1 MPTPLNGS
9 LGQTTNFTSV
19 NDLITKW
26 PTAAQNQGI
35 KLSGLAFDGVETDYL
50 NPQAIANLTLPT
62 NENPKSWLSYGSS
75 PGIGVSSSYD
85 GWFTDITKI
94 RAEINYNP
102 NTNQSQALKLKWADN
117 QDITSA
123 TIDLSTLGIKT
134 SPGVGDQGNE
144 VGLLQI
150 FNNGTLVP
158 ASNFTITRLN
168 APTAPKAI
176 TAGADGVTFTGD
188 RADGSFQFKIEA
200 KPLTNT
206 AFDELRFSAKPY
218 DSPTAAYTAT
228 SFKDDSSDY
237 LVRKIDYQGTAN
249 QPSLQFSAPTFSVNE
264 NGTAVAAVTVTR
276 TGGSEGAVSA
286 TVNLTNGTATA
297 PGDYNNTAIPVN
309 FAAGDTAPKTIT
321 VPIVNDT
328 LAESTETVNLTLA
341 NPTGGATIG
350 TQGTATLSIIDNDTL
365 PATSTLQFS
374 APTFRVREDGV
385 PIAAV
390 TVTRTGSSTAAV
402 SASLNLTNGTATA
415 PADYNNA
422 AIPVN
427 FAAGDSTPKVVNI
440 PIVNDTLVESTE
452 TINLTLANP
461 TGGAAIGTQGTARLD
476 IADNDSSLQFS
487 APTFS
492 TNENGTPIA
501 AVTVTRTGVASG
513 AVSATV
519 SLADGTATAPG
530 DYANTPI
537 AVNFAAGDSA
547 PKVVNIPIVN
557 DTLAE
562 STENIRLT
570 LGSPTGNAT
579 IGTQSTAT
587 FDIIDNDT
595 VPASTLQFSAPTFSV
610 NEDGTTVAAVTVTR
624 TGSATAAVS
633 ATVNLTNGTATAP
646 GDYTG
651 TPIPVNF
658 AAGDS
663 TPKVITVPIVNDT
676 LVEGTETVNL
686 TLANPTGGAT
696 IGTQGTASLS
706 IIDNDSLPASTLQFS
721 APTFSV
727 NEDGTTVAAVTVTR
741 TGSTTAAV
749 SATVNLANGSA
760 TAPADYANTAIPVNF
775 AAGDSAPKVITV
787 PIVNDTLVEGTE
799 TVNLTL
805 ANPTGGATIGTQG
818 TASLNIL
825 DNDSSLQFSGSSF
838 SVNEDGTPITTVT
851 VTRTGSS
858 AGAVSGTVSL
868 ADGTATAPGDYA
880 NTPIAVNFAAGDTTP
895 KTVNIPIVN
904 DTLVEGNE
912 TVRLTLGSP
921 TGNTTIGTQN
931 TATVNIVDNDSTL
944 QFSSPTFGVNEDGT
958 PVAEVTVIRNGSS
971 AGAVSA
977 NVNLT
982 SGTAIAP
989 GDYTGTPIPVNFA
1002 DGDSTPKV
1010 VTIPIVDDTL
1020 VELSETV
1027 NLSLVG
1033 PTGNA
1038 TIGTQS
1044 TATLNILDN
1053 DSSLQFSDPTFR
1065 IREDGIP
1072 IAAVTVTRTGSNV
1085 GAVSASVNLADGTA
1099 TTPADYT
1106 GTPVVVNFADGD
1118 NTPKTVDIPIV
1129 NDTLVEGN
1137 ETVNLSLV
1145 SPTGNATIGTQG
1157 TAILDIADNDSTLQF
1172 SSPTF
1177 SANEDG
1183 TPVAVVTVTR
1193 TGINTGAVSATV
1205 SLTDGTATAP
1215 GDYGNTPILVNF
1227 GAGDSIPKT
1236 LTIPVVNDN
1245 LVEPTENLTL
1255 TLGSPIGNATIGTQ
1269 GTATFDIIDNDSTLQ
1284 FSAPTFRIREDGIP
1298 IAAVT
1303 VTRTGSSVDAVS
1315 ATVNLSNRTAIAPG
1329 DYANTPISVN
1339 FAAGDSA
1346 PKVVN
1351 LPIVNDTLV
1360 EPNETINLTLANPTG
1375 NATIGTQSTAITTIV
1390 DNDSTLQ
1397 FSAPFFTVN
1406 EDGTTSAAVTVTR
1419 TGSDLGAVSA
1429 FVNLSDGSATAPG
1442 DYSNGLIAVNFAN
1455 RDSAPKTITIGIID
1469 DVFPDGLFFPLDE
1482 TVNLSLV
1489 NPTGATIGLQSTAVL
1504 TIVDNDTE
1512 FGNGRTASSL
1522 TLTNDELL
1530 NGGLRKTSSL
1540 SGVPAQGTA
1549 DLVNKSIADELL
1561 SGGIQ
1566 TSNVGINSNSVS
1578 NFGIAD
1584 SWLKSL
1590 TNSKLNSGLVALNNQ
1605 FPVG

>member
-9 LGQTTNFTSV
+9 LGQPTNFTSV

-35 KLSGLAFDGVETDYL
+35 KLSGIAFDGVETDYL

-75 PGIGVSSSYD
+75 PGIGVPSSYD
-85 GWFTDITKI
+85 GWFTDTTKI

-117 QDITSA
+117 QNITSA
-123 TIDLSTLGIKT
+123 TIDLSTLGPKT

-168 APTAPKAI
+168 APIAPKAI

-188 RADGSFQFKIEA
+188 RTDGSFQFKIEA

-218 DSPTAAYTAT
+218 DSPTAAYTAS

-286 TVNLTNGTATA
+286 TVNLTNATATA
-297 PGDYNNTAIPVN
+297 PADYNNAAIPVN

-321 VPIVNDT
+321 IPIVDDT
-328 LAESTETVNLTLA
+328 LVEGTENVNLTLA

-350 TQGTATLSIIDNDTL
+350 TQGTATLSIVDNDTA
-365 PATSTLQFS
+365 PASTLQFSAPTFSVNENGTAIAAVTVTRTGSNTAAVSATVNLANGTATAPGDYNNAPILVNFAAGDSASKTITIPIVDDTLVEGTENVNLTLANPTGGATIGTQGTATLSIVDNDTAPASTLQFS

-402 SASLNLTNGTATA
+402 SASLNLANGTATA

-422 AIPVN
+422 PILVN
-427 FAAGDSTPKVVNI
+427 FAAGDSAPKTINI
-440 PIVNDTLVESTE
+440 PIVNDTLLEATE
-452 TINLTLANP
+452 TVNLSLVNP
-461 TGGAAIGTQGTARLD
+461 TGGATIGTQGTARLD

-487 APTFS
+487 APVFS
-492 TNENGTPIA
+492 ANEDGTAIA

-530 DYANTPI
+530 DYGNTPI
-537 AVNFAAGDSA
+537 LVNFAAGDSTS
-547 PKVVNIPIVN
+547 KVVNIPIVN
-557 DTLAE
+557 DTLVE
-562 STENIRLT
+562 GTENIRLT

-587 FDIIDNDT
+587 FNIIDNDT
-595 VPASTLQFSAPTFSV
+595 APANTLQFSAPTFSV
-610 NEDGTTVAAVTVTR
+610 NEDGTTSAAVTVTR
-624 TGSATAAVS
+624 TGS
-633 ATVNLTNGTATAP
+633 N
-646 GDYTG
+646 
-651 TPIPVNF
+651 
-658 AAGDS
+658 
-663 TPKVITVPIVNDT
+663 
-676 LVEGTETVNL
+676 
-686 TLANPTGGAT
+686 
-696 IGTQGTASLS
+696 
-706 IIDNDSLPASTLQFS
+706 
-721 APTFSV
+721 
-727 NEDGTTVAAVTVTR
+727 
-741 TGSTTAAV
+741 TAAV

-760 TAPADYANTAIPVNF
+760 TAPADYNNSPILVNF
-775 AAGDSAPKVITV
+775 GAGDSAPKTINI

-799 TVNLTL
+799 TVNLSL
-805 ANPTGGATIGTQG
+805 VNPTGGATIGTQG

-858 AGAVSGTVSL
+858 AGAVSATVSL
-868 ADGTATAPGDYA
+868 ADGTAIAPGDYA

-921 TGNTTIGTQN
+921 TGNTTIGTQS
-931 TATVNIVDNDSTL
+931 TATVNIVDNDSSL

-958 PVAEVTVIRNGSS
+958 PVAAVTVIRNGSS

-982 SGTAIAP
+982 NGTAIAP
-989 GDYTGTPIPVNFA
+989 DDYTGTPIPVNFA
-1002 DGDSTPKV
+1002 AGDSTPKV
-1010 VTIPIVDDTL
+1010 VTIPIVNDAL
-1020 VELSETV
+1020 VEGTETV

-1038 TIGTQS
+1038 TIGNQS

-1053 DSSLQFSDPTFR
+1053 DSTLQFSDPTFR
-1065 IREDGIP
+1065 VREDGVP
-1072 IAAVTVTRTGSNV
+1072 IAAVTVTRTGSNI

-1106 GTPVVVNFADGD
+1106 GTPILVNFADGD
-1118 NTPKTVDIPIV
+1118 NTPKTIDIPIV
-1129 NDTLVEGN
+1129 NDLLVEGN
-1137 ETVNLSLV
+1137 ETINLSLV

-1157 TAILDIADNDSTLQF
+1157 TAILDIAENDSSLQF

-1177 SANEDG
+1177 STNEDG

-1193 TGINTGAVSATV
+1193 TGVSTGAVSATV
-1205 SLTDGTATAP
+1205 SLADGTATAP
-1215 GDYGNTPILVNF
+1215 ADYANTPILVNF
-1227 GAGDSIPKT
+1227 GAGDTIPKT
-1236 LTIPVVNDN
+1236 VSIPIVNDT

-1255 TLGSPIGNATIGTQ
+1255 TLGSPTGNATIGTQ
-1269 GTATFDIIDNDSTLQ
+1269 STATFDIIDNDSTLQ
-1284 FSAPTFRIREDGIP
+1284 FSAPTFRIREDGVP

-1315 ATVNLSNRTAIAPG
+1315 ATVNLTNRTAIAPG
-1329 DYANTPISVN
+1329 DYANTPIAVN
-1339 FAAGDSA
+1339 FAAGDST
-1346 PKVVN
+1346 PKIVN

-1360 EPNETINLTLANPTG
+1360 EPNETINLSLVNPTG
-1375 NATIGTQSTAITTIV
+1375 NATIGGQSTAITTIV

-1397 FSAPFFTVN
+1397 FSAPFFSVN
-1406 EDGTTSAAVTVTR
+1406 EDGTPVAAVTVTR

-1429 FVNLSDGSATAPG
+1429 FVNLTDGTATAPA

-1455 RDSAPKTITIGIID
+1455 RDSTPKTITIPIID
-1469 DVFPDGLFFPLDE
+1469 DLFPDGAFFPLDE

-1489 NPTGATIGLQSTAVL
+1489 NPTGATIGTQSSAVL
-1504 TIVDNDTE
+1504 TIVDNDSE
-1512 FGNGRTASSL
+1512 FGNRTASSL

-1540 SGVPAQGTA
+1540 SGAPAQGRA

-1561 SGGIQ
+1561 GGGIGA
-1566 TSNVGINSNSVS
+1566 SNVGINSNSVS
-1578 NFGIAD
+1578 NFGVAD
-1584 SWLKSL
+1584 SWLNSL
-1590 TNSKLNSGLVALNNQ
+1590 TDSKLNPGFVALNNQ
-1605 FPVG
+1605 FA

>member
-9 LGQTTNFTSV
+9 LGQPTNFTSV

-35 KLSGLAFDGVETDYL
+35 KLSGIAFDGVETDYL

-75 PGIGVSSSYD
+75 PGIGVPSSYD
-85 GWFTDITKI
+85 GWFTDTTKI

-123 TIDLSTLGIKT
+123 TIDLSTLGPKT

-168 APTAPKAI
+168 APIAPKAI

-188 RADGSFQFKIEA
+188 RTDGSFQFKIEA

-218 DSPTAAYTAT
+218 DSPTAAYTAS

-297 PGDYNNTAIPVN
+297 PGDYNNAAIPVN

-321 VPIVNDT
+321 IPIVDDTLVEGTETVKLTLGSPTGGATIGTQGTATLSIIDNDT
-328 LAESTETVNLTLA
+328 LPPSTLQFSAPTFSVNENGTAVAAVTVTRTGSSTAAVSATVNLTNGTATAPADYNNAGIPVNFAAGDTAPKAITIPIVDDTLVEGTETVNLTLA

-365 PATSTLQFS
+365 PA
-374 APTFRVREDGV
+374 
-385 PIAAV
+385 
-390 TVTRTGSSTAAV
+390 
-402 SASLNLTNGTATA
+402 
-415 PADYNNA
+415 
-422 AIPVN
+422 
-427 FAAGDSTPKVVNI
+427 
-440 PIVNDTLVESTE
+440 
-452 TINLTLANP
+452 
-461 TGGAAIGTQGTARLD
+461 
-476 IADNDSSLQFS
+476 
-487 APTFS
+487 
-492 TNENGTPIA
+492 
-501 AVTVTRTGVASG
+501 
-513 AVSATV
+513 
-519 SLADGTATAPG
+519 
-530 DYANTPI
+530 
-537 AVNFAAGDSA
+537 
-547 PKVVNIPIVN
+547 
-557 DTLAE
+557 
-562 STENIRLT
+562 
-570 LGSPTGNAT
+570 
-579 IGTQSTAT
+579 
-587 FDIIDNDT
+587 
-595 VPASTLQFSAPTFSV
+595 STLQFSAPTFSV
-610 NEDGTTVAAVTVTR
+610 NEDGTTSAAVTVTR
-624 TGSATAAVS
+624 TGSS
-633 ATVNLTNGTATAP
+633 
-646 GDYTG
+646 
-651 TPIPVNF
+651 
-658 AAGDS
+658 
-663 TPKVITVPIVNDT
+663 
-676 LVEGTETVNL
+676 
-686 TLANPTGGAT
+686 
-696 IGTQGTASLS
+696 
-706 IIDNDSLPASTLQFS
+706 
-721 APTFSV
+721 
-727 NEDGTTVAAVTVTR
+727 
-741 TGSTTAAV
+741 TAAV

-760 TAPADYANTAIPVNF
+760 TAPADYNNSPILVNF
-775 AAGDSAPKVITV
+775 GAGDSAPKTINI

-799 TVNLTL
+799 TVNLSL
-805 ANPTGGATIGTQG
+805 VNPTGGATIGTQG

-858 AGAVSGTVSL
+858 AGAVSATVSL
-868 ADGTATAPGDYA
+868 ADGTAIAPGDYA
-880 NTPIAVNFAAGDTTP
+880 NTPIAVNFAAGDNTP

-912 TVRLTLGSP
+912 TVKLTLGSP
-921 TGNTTIGTQN
+921 TGNTTIGTQS
-931 TATVNIVDNDSTL
+931 TATVNIVDNDSSL

-958 PVAEVTVIRNGSS
+958 PVAAVTVIRNGSS

-982 SGTAIAP
+982 NGTAIAP

-1002 DGDSTPKV
+1002 AGDSTPKV
-1010 VTIPIVDDTL
+1010 VTIPIINDAL
-1020 VELSETV
+1020 VEGTETV

-1053 DSSLQFSDPTFR
+1053 DSTLQFSAPTFR
-1065 IREDGIP
+1065 VREDGVP

-1099 TTPADYT
+1099 TALADYNNAAIL
-1106 GTPVVVNFADGD
+1106 VNFADGD
-1118 NTPKTVDIPIV
+1118 NTPKTVNIPIV

-1145 SPTGNATIGTQG
+1145 SPTGNATIGTQS
-1157 TAILDIADNDSTLQF
+1157 TAILDIADNDSSLQF
-1172 SSPTF
+1172 SAPTF

-1193 TGINTGAVSATV
+1193 TGVNTGAVSATV
-1205 SLTDGTATAP
+1205 SLADGTATAP
-1215 GDYGNTPILVNF
+1215 ADYANTPILVNF

-1236 LTIPVVNDN
+1236 VTIPIVNDN

-1255 TLGSPIGNATIGTQ
+1255 TLGSPTGNASIGTQ
-1269 GTATFDIIDNDSTLQ
+1269 STATFDIIDNDSTLQ
-1284 FSAPTFRIREDGIP
+1284 FSAPTFRIRENGIP

-1303 VTRTGSSVDAVS
+1303 VTRTGSNVDAVS
-1315 ATVNLSNRTAIAPG
+1315 ATVNLTNGTAIAPG
-1329 DYANTPISVN
+1329 DYTNTPISVN

-1346 PKVVN
+1346 PKIVN
-1351 LPIVNDTLV
+1351 LPIIDDTLV
-1360 EPNETINLTLANPTG
+1360 EPNETLNLSLVNPTG
-1375 NATIGTQSTAITTIV
+1375 NATIGTQSTAVTTIV

-1397 FSAPFFTVN
+1397 FSAPFFSVN
-1406 EDGTTSAAVTVTR
+1406 EDGTPVAAVTVTR

-1429 FVNLSDGSATAPG
+1429 FVNLTDGTATAPA

-1455 RDSAPKTITIGIID
+1455 RDSTPKTITIPIID
-1469 DVFPDGLFFPLDE
+1469 DLFPDGAFFPLDE

-1489 NPTGATIGLQSTAVL
+1489 NPTGATIGTQSSALL
-1504 TIVDNDTE
+1504 TIVDNDVV
-1512 FGNGRTASSL
+1512 FGNRTASSL

-1540 SGVPAQGTA
+1540 SGAPAQGRA

-1561 SGGIQ
+1561 GGGIGA
-1566 TSNVGINSNSVS
+1566 SNVGINSNSVS
-1578 NFGIAD
+1578 NFGVAD
-1584 SWLKSL
+1584 SWLNSL
-1590 TNSKLNSGLVALNNQ
+1590 TDSKLNPGFVALNNQ
-1605 FPVG
+1605 FA

>member
-9 LGQTTNFTSV
+9 LGQPTNFTSV

-35 KLSGLAFDGVETDYL
+35 KLSGIAFDGVETDYL

-75 PGIGVSSSYD
+75 PGIGVPSSYD
-85 GWFTDITKI
+85 GWFTDTTKI

-117 QDITSA
+117 QNITSA
-123 TIDLSTLGIKT
+123 TIDLSTLGPKT

-168 APTAPKAI
+168 APIAPKAI

-188 RADGSFQFKIEA
+188 RTDGSFQFKIEA

-218 DSPTAAYTAT
+218 DSPTAAYTAS

-297 PGDYNNTAIPVN
+297 PADYNNAAIPVNFAAGDTAPKTVTIPIVDDTLVEGTETVKLTLGSPTGGATIGTQGTATLSIIDNDTLPPSTLQFSAPTFSVNENGTAVAAVTVTRTGSSTAAVSATVNLTNGTATAPADYNNAGIPVN

-321 VPIVNDT
+321 IPIVDDT
-328 LAESTETVNLTLA
+328 LVEGTETVNLTLA

-365 PATSTLQFS
+365 P
-374 APTFRVREDGV
+374 P
-385 PIAAV
+385 
-390 TVTRTGSSTAAV
+390 
-402 SASLNLTNGTATA
+402 
-415 PADYNNA
+415 
-422 AIPVN
+422 
-427 FAAGDSTPKVVNI
+427 
-440 PIVNDTLVESTE
+440 
-452 TINLTLANP
+452 
-461 TGGAAIGTQGTARLD
+461 
-476 IADNDSSLQFS
+476 
-487 APTFS
+487 
-492 TNENGTPIA
+492 
-501 AVTVTRTGVASG
+501 
-513 AVSATV
+513 
-519 SLADGTATAPG
+519 
-530 DYANTPI
+530 
-537 AVNFAAGDSA
+537 
-547 PKVVNIPIVN
+547 
-557 DTLAE
+557 
-562 STENIRLT
+562 
-570 LGSPTGNAT
+570 
-579 IGTQSTAT
+579 
-587 FDIIDNDT
+587 
-595 VPASTLQFSAPTFSV
+595 STLQFSAPTFSV
-610 NEDGTTVAAVTVTR
+610 NEDGTTSAAVTVTR
-624 TGSATAAVS
+624 TGSS
-633 ATVNLTNGTATAP
+633 
-646 GDYTG
+646 
-651 TPIPVNF
+651 
-658 AAGDS
+658 
-663 TPKVITVPIVNDT
+663 
-676 LVEGTETVNL
+676 
-686 TLANPTGGAT
+686 
-696 IGTQGTASLS
+696 
-706 IIDNDSLPASTLQFS
+706 
-721 APTFSV
+721 
-727 NEDGTTVAAVTVTR
+727 
-741 TGSTTAAV
+741 TAAV

-760 TAPADYANTAIPVNF
+760 TAPADYNNSPILVNF
-775 AAGDSAPKVITV
+775 GAGDSAPKTINI

-799 TVNLTL
+799 TVNLSL
-805 ANPTGGATIGTQG
+805 VNPTGGATIGTQG

-858 AGAVSGTVSL
+858 AGAVSATVSL
-868 ADGTATAPGDYA
+868 ADGTAIAPGDYA
-880 NTPIAVNFAAGDTTP
+880 NTPIAVNFAAGDNTP

-912 TVRLTLGSP
+912 TVKLTLGSP
-921 TGNTTIGTQN
+921 TGNTTIGTQS
-931 TATVNIVDNDSTL
+931 TATVNIVDNDSSL

-958 PVAEVTVIRNGSS
+958 PVAAVTVIRNGSS

-982 SGTAIAP
+982 NGTAIAP

-1002 DGDSTPKV
+1002 AGDSTPKV
-1010 VTIPIVDDTL
+1010 VTIPIINDAL
-1020 VELSETV
+1020 VEGTETV

-1053 DSSLQFSDPTFR
+1053 DSTLQFSAPTFR
-1065 IREDGIP
+1065 VREDGVP

-1099 TTPADYT
+1099 TALADYNNAAIL
-1106 GTPVVVNFADGD
+1106 VNFADGD
-1118 NTPKTVDIPIV
+1118 NTPKTIDIPIV
-1129 NDTLVEGN
+1129 NDLLVEGN
-1137 ETVNLSLV
+1137 ETINLSLV

-1193 TGINTGAVSATV
+1193 TGVSTGAVSATV
-1205 SLTDGTATAP
+1205 SLADGTATAP
-1215 GDYGNTPILVNF
+1215 ADYANTPILVNF

-1236 LTIPVVNDN
+1236 VTIPIVNDN

-1255 TLGSPIGNATIGTQ
+1255 TLGSPTGNASIGTQ
-1269 GTATFDIIDNDSTLQ
+1269 STATFDIIDNDSTLQ
-1284 FSAPTFRIREDGIP
+1284 FSAPTFRIRENGIP

-1303 VTRTGSSVDAVS
+1303 VTRTGSNVDAVS
-1315 ATVNLSNRTAIAPG
+1315 ATVNLTNGTAIAPG
-1329 DYANTPISVN
+1329 DYTNTPISVN

-1346 PKVVN
+1346 PKIVN
-1351 LPIVNDTLV
+1351 LPIIDDTLV
-1360 EPNETINLTLANPTG
+1360 EPNETLNLSLVNPTG
-1375 NATIGTQSTAITTIV
+1375 NATIGTQSTAVTTIV

-1397 FSAPFFTVN
+1397 FSAPFFSVN
-1406 EDGTTSAAVTVTR
+1406 EDGTPILAVTVTR
-1419 TGSDLGAVSA
+1419 TGSALSAASA
-1429 FVNLSDGSATAPG
+1429 FINLTDGTATAPA
-1442 DYSNGLIAVNFAN
+1442 DYTNGLIAVNFAAG
-1455 RDSAPKTITIGIID
+1455 DLAPKTITIPIID
-1469 DVFPDGLFFPLDE
+1469 DLFPDGLFFPLDE

-1489 NPTGATIGLQSTAVL
+1489 NPTGATIGTQSTAVM
-1504 TIVDNDTE
+1504 TIVDNDVVFE
-1512 FGNGRTASSL
+1512 NRTASSL

-1540 SGVPAQGTA
+1540 SGAPAQGRA

-1561 SGGIQ
+1561 GGGIGA
-1566 TSNVGINSNSVS
+1566 SNVGINSNSVS
-1578 NFGIAD
+1578 NFGVAD
-1584 SWLKSL
+1584 SWLNSL
-1590 TNSKLNSGLVALNNQ
+1590 TDSKLNPGFVALNNQ
-1605 FPVG
+1605 FA

>member
-35 KLSGLAFDGVETDYL
+35 KLSGIAFDGVETDYL

-75 PGIGVSSSYD
+75 PGIGVPSSYD
-85 GWFTDITKI
+85 GWFTDTTKI

-123 TIDLSTLGIKT
+123 TIDLSTLGIT
-134 SPGVGDQGNE
+134 TNPGVGDQGNE

-158 ASNFTITRLN
+158 ASNFNITRLN
-168 APTAPKAI
+168 APIAPKAI
-176 TAGADGVTFTGD
+176 TTGADGVTFTGD
-188 RADGSFQFKIEA
+188 RTDGSFQFKIEA

-206 AFDELRFSAKPY
+206 AFDELRFSAKAY

-237 LVRKIDYQGTAN
+237 LVRKIDYQGTSN
-249 QPSLQFSAPTFSVNE
+249 PPSLQFSAPTFSVNE

-276 TGGSEGAVSA
+276 TGGSAGAVSA
-286 TVNLTNGTATA
+286 TVNLTNGSATA
-297 PGDYNNTAIPVN
+297 PADYNNAAIPVN
-309 FAAGDTAPKTIT
+309 FADGDTAPKTIT
-321 VPIVNDT
+321 IPIVDDT
-328 LAESTETVNLTLA
+328 LVEGTENVNLTLA

-365 PATSTLQFS
+365 P
-374 APTFRVREDGV
+374 P
-385 PIAAV
+385 
-390 TVTRTGSSTAAV
+390 SS
-402 SASLNLTNGTATA
+402 
-415 PADYNNA
+415 
-422 AIPVN
+422 
-427 FAAGDSTPKVVNI
+427 
-440 PIVNDTLVESTE
+440 
-452 TINLTLANP
+452 
-461 TGGAAIGTQGTARLD
+461 
-476 IADNDSSLQFS
+476 
-487 APTFS
+487 
-492 TNENGTPIA
+492 
-501 AVTVTRTGVASG
+501 
-513 AVSATV
+513 
-519 SLADGTATAPG
+519 
-530 DYANTPI
+530 
-537 AVNFAAGDSA
+537 
-547 PKVVNIPIVN
+547 
-557 DTLAE
+557 
-562 STENIRLT
+562 
-570 LGSPTGNAT
+570 
-579 IGTQSTAT
+579 
-587 FDIIDNDT
+587 
-595 VPASTLQFSAPTFSV
+595 LQFSAPTFSV
-610 NEDGTTVAAVTVTR
+610 NEDGTTSAAVTVTR
-624 TGSATAAVS
+624 TGSS
-633 ATVNLTNGTATAP
+633 
-646 GDYTG
+646 
-651 TPIPVNF
+651 
-658 AAGDS
+658 
-663 TPKVITVPIVNDT
+663 
-676 LVEGTETVNL
+676 
-686 TLANPTGGAT
+686 
-696 IGTQGTASLS
+696 
-706 IIDNDSLPASTLQFS
+706 
-721 APTFSV
+721 
-727 NEDGTTVAAVTVTR
+727 
-741 TGSTTAAV
+741 TAAV

-760 TAPADYANTAIPVNF
+760 TAPADYANTPILVNF
-775 AAGDSAPKVITV
+775 GAGDSAPKTINI

-858 AGAVSGTVSL
+858 AGAVSATVSL
-868 ADGTATAPGDYA
+868 ADGTAIAPGDYA
-880 NTPIAVNFAAGDTTP
+880 NTPIAVNFAAGDNTP

-912 TVRLTLGSP
+912 TVSLTLGSP
-921 TGNTTIGTQN
+921 TGNTTIGTQS
-931 TATVNIVDNDSTL
+931 TATVNIVDNDSSL

-958 PVAEVTVIRNGSS
+958 PVAAVTVIRNGSS

-1002 DGDSTPKV
+1002 DGDTTPKV
-1010 VTIPIVDDTL
+1010 VTIPIINDTL
-1020 VELSETV
+1020 VEPTETV

-1053 DSSLQFSDPTFR
+1053 DSTLQFSAPVFR
-1065 IREDGIP
+1065 VNEDGTTFS
-1072 IAAVTVTRTGSNV
+1072 AVTVTRTGSTL
-1085 GAVSASVNLADGTA
+1085 GAVSANINLTNGTA
-1099 TTPADYT
+1099 TAPGDYNPTPIA
-1106 GTPVVVNFADGD
+1106 VNFAAGD
-1118 NTPKTVDIPIV
+1118 NTPKFLNIPIV
-1129 NDTLVEGN
+1129 NDTLVEPTESIN
-1137 ETVNLSLV
+1137 LTLVN
-1145 SPTGNATIGTQG
+1145 PTGNATIGTQG
-1157 TAILDIADNDSTLQF
+1157 TARLDILDNDSTLQF
-1172 SSPTF
+1172 SAPTF

-1183 TPVAVVTVTR
+1183 TPIAALTVTR
-1193 TGINTGAVSATV
+1193 IGNAIGAVSATV
-1205 SLTDGTATAP
+1205 SLADGSAIAP
-1215 GDYGNTPILVNF
+1215 ADYTGTPILVNF
-1227 GAGDSIPKT
+1227 ADGDTAAK
-1236 LTIPVVNDN
+1236 VVNIPIVNDT

-1255 TLGSPIGNATIGTQ
+1255 TLGSPTGNASIGTQ

-1284 FSAPTFRIREDGIP
+1284 FSAPTFRIRENGIP
-1298 IAAVT
+1298 VAAVT
-1303 VTRTGSSVDAVS
+1303 VTRTGSNVDAVS

-1351 LPIVNDTLV
+1351 LPIIDDTLV
-1360 EPNETINLTLANPTG
+1360 EPNETINLSLVNPTG

-1397 FSAPFFTVN
+1397 FSAPFFSVN
-1406 EDGTTSAAVTVTR
+1406 EDGTPVAAVTVTR
-1419 TGSDLGAVSA
+1419 TGNALGAVSA
-1429 FVNLSDGSATAPG
+1429 FVNLSDGTATAG
-1442 DYSNGLIAVNFAN
+1442 LDYTNGLIAVNFASG
-1455 RDSAPKTITIGIID
+1455 DLAPKTITIPIID

-1489 NPTGATIGLQSTAVL
+1489 NPTGATIGTQSTAVM

-1512 FGNGRTASSL
+1512 FGNRTASSL

-1530 NGGLRKTSSL
+1530 DGGLRKTSSF
-1540 SGVPAQGTA
+1540 GAPAQGRA

-1561 SGGIQ
+1561 MGGGIGA
-1566 TSNVGINSNSVS
+1566 SNVGINSNSVS
-1578 NFGIAD
+1578 NFGVAA
-1584 SWLKSL
+1584 SWLNSL
-1590 TNSKLNSGLVALNNQ
+1590 TDPKLNPGLVALNNQ

>member
-35 KLSGLAFDGVETDYL
+35 KLSGIAFDGVETDYL

-158 ASNFTITRLN
+158 ATNFTITRLN
-168 APTAPKAI
+168 APIAPKPI

-188 RADGSFQFKIEA
+188 QADGSFQFKIEA

-237 LVRKIDYQGTAN
+237 LVRKIDYQGTSN
-249 QPSLQFSAPTFSVNE
+249 PPSLQFSAPTFSVNE

-276 TGGSEGAVSA
+276 TGGSAGAVSA

-297 PGDYNNTAIPVN
+297 PADYNNAGIPVN
-309 FAAGDTAPKTIT
+309 FGDGDTAPKTIT
-321 VPIVNDT
+321 IPIVDDT
-328 LAESTETVNLTLA
+328 LVEGTENVNLTLA

-350 TQGTATLSIIDNDTL
+350 TQGTATLSIVDNDTA
-365 PATSTLQFS
+365 PASTLQFS

-390 TVTRTGSSTAAV
+390 TVTRTGSNTAAV

-427 FAAGDSTPKVVNI
+427 FAAGDS
-440 PIVNDTLVESTE
+440 
-452 TINLTLANP
+452 
-461 TGGAAIGTQGTARLD
+461 
-476 IADNDSSLQFS
+476 
-487 APTFS
+487 
-492 TNENGTPIA
+492 
-501 AVTVTRTGVASG
+501 
-513 AVSATV
+513 
-519 SLADGTATAPG
+519 
-530 DYANTPI
+530 
-537 AVNFAAGDSA
+537 A
-547 PKVVNIPIVN
+547 PKVVNI
-557 DTLAE
+557 
-562 STENIRLT
+562 
-570 LGSPTGNAT
+570 
-579 IGTQSTAT
+579 
-587 FDIIDNDT
+587 
-595 VPASTLQFSAPTFSV
+595 
-610 NEDGTTVAAVTVTR
+610 
-624 TGSATAAVS
+624 
-633 ATVNLTNGTATAP
+633 
-646 GDYTG
+646 
-651 TPIPVNF
+651 
-658 AAGDS
+658 
-663 TPKVITVPIVNDT
+663 PIVNDT

-696 IGTQGTASLS
+696 IGTQGTARLDIADNDSTLQFSAPVFSANEDGTTIAAVTVTRTGVASGAVSATVSLANGTATAPGDYANTPIAVNFATGDS
-706 IIDNDSLPASTLQFS
+706 TPKVVNFPIVNDTLVEGTENIRLTLGSPTGNATIGTQSTATFDIIDNDTLPLPASTLQFS

-727 NEDGTTVAAVTVTR
+727 NEDGTTSAAVTVTR
-741 TGSTTAAV
+741 TGSSTAAV

-760 TAPADYANTAIPVNF
+760 TAPADYNNSPLLVNF
-775 AAGDSAPKVITV
+775 GAGDSAPKTINI

-799 TVNLTL
+799 TVNLSL
-805 ANPTGGATIGTQG
+805 VNPTGGATIGTQG

-868 ADGTATAPGDYA
+868 ADGTAIAPGDYA

-895 KTVNIPIVN
+895 KTVDIPIVN

-912 TVRLTLGSP
+912 TVSLTLGSP
-921 TGNTTIGTQN
+921 TGNTTIGTQS
-931 TATVNIVDNDSTL
+931 TATVNIVDNDSSL

-958 PVAEVTVIRNGSS
+958 PVAAVTVIRNGSS

-982 SGTAIAP
+982 NGTAIAP

-1010 VTIPIVDDTL
+1010 VTIPIIDDTL
-1020 VELSETV
+1020 VEGNETV
-1027 NLSLVG
+1027 NLSLAG

-1053 DSSLQFSDPTFR
+1053 DSTLQFSDPTFR
-1065 IREDGIP
+1065 VREDGVP
-1072 IAAVTVTRTGSNV
+1072 IAAVTVTRTGSNI

-1106 GTPVVVNFADGD
+1106 GTPISVNFADGD
-1118 NTPKTVDIPIV
+1118 NTPKTIDIPIV

-1137 ETVNLSLV
+1137 ENVNLSLV
-1145 SPTGNATIGTQG
+1145 NPTGNATIGTQG

-1172 SSPTF
+1172 SAPTF

-1193 TGINTGAVSATV
+1193 TGISTSAVSATV

-1215 GDYGNTPILVNF
+1215 ADYANTPILVNF

-1236 LTIPVVNDN
+1236 VTIPIVNDN

-1255 TLGSPIGNATIGTQ
+1255 TLGSPTANATIGTQ
-1269 GTATFDIIDNDSTLQ
+1269 GTATFDILDNDSTLQ
-1284 FSAPTFRIREDGIP
+1284 FSAPTFRIREDGVP

-1303 VTRTGSSVDAVS
+1303 VTRTGSSADAVS

-1346 PKVVN
+1346 PKIVN

-1360 EPNETINLTLANPTG
+1360 EPNETINLSLVNPIG

-1397 FSAPFFTVN
+1397 FSAPFFSVN
-1406 EDGTTSAAVTVTR
+1406 EDGTPVLAVTVTR

-1429 FVNLSDGSATAPG
+1429 FVNLTDGSATAG
-1442 DYSNGLIAVNFAN
+1442 SDYTNGLIAVNFAN
-1455 RDSAPKTITIGIID
+1455 RDSTPKTITIGILD

-1489 NPTGATIGLQSTAVL
+1489 NPTGATIGTQSSAVL
-1504 TIVDNDTE
+1504 TIVDNDSE
-1512 FGNGRTASSL
+1512 FGNRTASSL
-1522 TLTNDELL
+1522 SLTNDELL
-1530 NGGLRKTSSL
+1530 DGGLRKTSSL
-1540 SGVPAQGTA
+1540 SGAPAQGTA

-1561 SGGIQ
+1561 GGGIEA
-1566 TSNVGINSNSVS
+1566 SNVGINSNSLS
-1578 NFGIAD
+1578 NFGVAD
-1584 SWLKSL
+1584 SWLNSL
-1590 TNSKLNSGLVALNNQ
+1590 TDPKLNPGLVALNNQ
-1605 FPVG
+1605 FAK